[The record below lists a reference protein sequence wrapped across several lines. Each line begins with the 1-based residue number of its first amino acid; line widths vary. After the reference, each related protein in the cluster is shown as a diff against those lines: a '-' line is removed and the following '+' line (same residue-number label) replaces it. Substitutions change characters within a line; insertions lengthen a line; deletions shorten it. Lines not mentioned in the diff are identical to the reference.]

1 MGLGVQG
8 DGHVCVAKALAD
20 DFGRNSCGPGRR
32 WYKSGGG
39 RGVEYEVGKLPCL
52 TFLLEPGG
60 EAGGWPSRLPCRRPA
75 RGRTTDPRQPLAP
88 FAVLHGELRVRPRDA
103 ERAAVRR
110 YQGLDR
116 TYALVSG
123 VLRGEFPQGSLSD
136 EDAHLVAE
144 MVSTL
149 DRLIGRWQLLE
160 PTEVYRG
167 VRDSTGVFGAR
178 LAGGKV
184 AEGSTIESKGYL
196 STSIRREVALVSG
209 VHCAAAAVG

>member
-1 MGLGVQG
+1 
-8 DGHVCVAKALAD
+8 
-20 DFGRNSCGPGRR
+20 
-32 WYKSGGG
+32 
-39 RGVEYEVGKLPCL
+39 
-52 TFLLEPGG
+52 
-60 EAGGWPSRLPCRRPA
+60 
-75 RGRTTDPRQPLAP
+75 
-88 FAVLHGELRVRPRDA
+88 
-103 ERAAVRR
+103 
-110 YQGLDR
+110 
-116 TYALVSG
+116 
-123 VLRGEFPQGSLSD
+123 
-136 EDAHLVAE
+136 